1 MFTIIISNATEKLNC
16 RKKMAFALST
26 LKYIH
31 IDRKFI
37 IHKILSKLVQ
47 DPTILLLLYLLL
59 TTPKSAMLKSIQRN
73 L

>member
-1 MFTIIISNATEKLNC
+1 MFSIIISNATEKLNC

-37 IHKILSKLVQ
+37 IHKILSKLMNARSYNFASTV
-47 DPTILLLLYLLL
+47 Y
-59 TTPKSAMLKSIQRN
+59 TTYYSYECNA
-73 L
+73 